1 MEKFMKNRV
10 EELKRAIEGHKFD
23 LQKAQSELDKI
34 NEITPF
40 MIVNHGGAFWKNL
53 SITKINRKTVLLQDK
68 EGNEY
73 INSISRIK
81 RRKNNPTKFTY
92 GAQISI
98 VPKLKGS
105 A

>member
-1 MEKFMKNRV
+1 MKNRV
-10 EELKRAIEGHKFD
+10 EELKRAIENATNAI
-23 LQKAQSELDKI
+23 QKAQSELDTI

-53 SITKINRKTVLLQDK
+53 RITKINRKTVLLQDK

-81 RRKNNPTKFTY
+81 RKKNNPKRFTY
-92 GAQISI
+92 SAQISV

>member
-1 MEKFMKNRV
+1 MEVFMKNRV
-10 EELKRAIEGHKFD
+10 EELKRAIENATNAI
-23 LQKAQSELDKI
+23 QKAQSELDTI

-53 SITKINRKTVLLQDK
+53 RITKINRKTVLLQDK

-81 RRKNNPTKFTY
+81 RKKNNPTRFTY
-92 GAQISI
+92 GAQISV
-98 VPKLKGS
+98 VPRLKGS

>member
-1 MEKFMKNRV
+1 MKNRV
-10 EELKRAIEGHKFD
+10 EELKKAIENATSVIE
-23 LQKAQSELDKI
+23 KAQSELDTI

-53 SITKINRKTVLLQDK
+53 SISKINRKTILLQDK

-73 INSISRIK
+73 INSISKIK
-81 RRKNNPTKFTY
+81 RDKNNPTKFTY
-92 GAQISI
+92 GAQVAI